1 MADSVRGPGSTLE
14 APDRPCG
21 QDGLRVGEL
30 RALARALGAPPDH
43 RQQADVCRELV
54 AAAGRSGGAE
64 ARAEGLHL
72 LGYACSELGRFA
84 EARDAYEQ
92 AVEAFH
98 ALGATD
104 CELNARQGLVNALQ
118 MLGEPEMA
126 LEHAQQVIAS
136 GDWFRRCAGLIAT
149 GGIQE
154 QLGRYDQALAHLAEV
169 ERLLEAAEATP
180 AQAAYIRTYLH
191 GNRSN
196 ILLARG
202 DVRAA
207 LDAAVQMVSAADLA
221 DLRGQR
227 LEALINMGV
236 STMRTGDMVGGWR
249 WLIQAQQAAS
259 LATDG
264 LRESTANSSLAE
276 WFTLA
281 GLVDRAV
288 HHGLKG
294 VEAARQTR
302 AAFAEVYA
310 CLKLGAAY
318 LESHEV
324 EPAAGYLATAHEASC
339 ALKAPYSSICATVLQ
354 ARLHLARGDALAAES
369 VLLQA
374 IHDSG
379 EINARQLGAEAQVWL
394 AAAYVAERRF
404 GEAASAA
411 SAALTCSEESGDLH
425 TQWQAQ
431 YHLATALEGASRR
444 DEALY
449 YYRSAVK
456 TIEGMW
462 WPLWSVGFAQVSS
475 VKRSITDAYLG
486 LLDAAEAQG
495 NRVEAERVLALS
507 PWPFLRRMWEEHRA
521 ARCHRP

>member
-1 MADSVRGPGSTLE
+1 MADNIEVPGSTVGVT
-14 APDRPCG
+14 DRPSG
-21 QDGLRVGEL
+21 QDGVRVGDL

-43 RQQADVCRELV
+43 RHQAQVCRELV
-54 AAAGRSGGAE
+54 AAADRVGNIE

-72 LGYACSELGRFA
+72 LGYACTELGRFA
-84 EARDAYEQ
+84 EAREAYEQ

-104 CELNARQGLVNALQ
+104 RELNARQGLVNALQ
-118 MLGEPEMA
+118 MLGEPEAA
-126 LEHAQQVIAS
+126 LEQAEQVIAS

-154 QLGRYDQALAHLAEV
+154 QMGRYEQALVHLAEV
-169 ERLLEAAEATP
+169 ERLLDAAEATP

-196 ILLARG
+196 IHLARG
-202 DVRAA
+202 DFRSAREAA
-207 LDAAVQMVSAADLA
+207 IQMAAADLA

-236 STMRTGDMVGGWR
+236 STMRTGDMVGAWR

-259 LATDG
+259 LAADG

-281 GLVDRAV
+281 GMVDRAV

-318 LESHEV
+318 LESDEA
-324 EPAAGYLATAHEASC
+324 ESAAEYLATAHEVSRT
-339 ALKAPYSSICATVLQ
+339 LKAPYTSIATDVLQ
-354 ARLHLARGDALAAES
+354 ARLCLARGDALAAEAA
-369 VLLQA
+369 LLQA
-374 IHDSG
+374 IGDADQIS
-379 EINARQLGAEAQVWL
+379 ARQLGAEAQVWL

-411 SAALTCSEESGDLH
+411 SAALTRSEDSGDLH
-425 TQWQAQ
+425 TQWHAQ
-431 YHLATALEGASRR
+431 YYLAAALEGASRR

-462 WPLWSVGFAQVSS
+462 WPLWSVGFAQVPSI
-475 VKRSITDAYLG
+475 KRSITNAYLG

-521 ARCHRP
+521 SRCPGT

>member
-1 MADSVRGPGSTLE
+1 MADNTEVPGSALGV
-14 APDRPCG
+14 ADRPSG
-21 QDGLRVGEL
+21 QDGLRVGDL

-43 RQQADVCRELV
+43 RHQAEVCRELV
-54 AAAGRSGGAE
+54 AAAGRAGNTE

-72 LGYACSELGRFA
+72 LGYACTELGRFA
-84 EARDAYEQ
+84 EAREAYEQ

-104 CELNARQGLVNALQ
+104 RELNARQGLVNALQ
-118 MLGEPEMA
+118 MLGEPEAA
-126 LEHAQQVIAS
+126 LGHAQQVIAS

-154 QLGRYDQALAHLAEV
+154 QLGRYEQALVHLAEV
-169 ERLLEAAEATP
+169 ERLLDAAEATP

-196 ILLARG
+196 IHLARG
-202 DVRAA
+202 DLRSAR
-207 LDAAVQMVSAADLA
+207 DAAVQMVAAADLA

-236 STMRTGDMVGGWR
+236 STMRTGDMVGAWR

-259 LATDG
+259 LAADG

-281 GLVDRAV
+281 GMVDRAV

-294 VEAARQTR
+294 VETARQTR

-318 LESHEV
+318 LESDEA
-324 EPAAGYLATAHEASC
+324 ESAAGYLATAQEVSR
-339 ALKAPYSSICATVLQ
+339 ALKAPYSSITTAVLQ
-354 ARLHLARGDALAAES
+354 GRLYLARGEALAAEAT
-369 VLLQA
+369 LLQA
-374 IHDSG
+374 IGDADQIS
-379 EINARQLGAEAQVWL
+379 ARQLAAEAQVWL

-411 SAALTCSEESGDLH
+411 SAALTRSEDSGDLH

-431 YHLATALEGASRR
+431 YHLAAALEGTSRR

-462 WPLWSVGFAQVSS
+462 WPLWSVGFAQVPS
-475 VKRSITDAYLG
+475 VKRSITNAYLG
-486 LLDAAEAQG
+486 LLDAAETQG

-521 ARCHRP
+521 ARCPTN